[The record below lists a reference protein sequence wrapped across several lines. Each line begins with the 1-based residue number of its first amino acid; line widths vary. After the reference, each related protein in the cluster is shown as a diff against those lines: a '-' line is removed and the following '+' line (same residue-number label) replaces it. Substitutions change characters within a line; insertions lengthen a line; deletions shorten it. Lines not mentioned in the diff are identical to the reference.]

1 MINLNYYQELELI
14 EQPDVSLGVI
24 WSKLYMQL
32 HLAFADLKNKNGIQT
47 IGVSFP
53 EYNDPNFPLGKRL
66 RLFAAT
72 EKELTDLAISHW
84 LSRLA
89 DYIKVKDIHAVP
101 SKRVKEY
108 AVFSR
113 KEIKRNPEAI
123 ARRRARKDP
132 GITYEEALRRA
143 KLQEQKVCLLPFINL
158 ASLTS
163 VQRFKLFIDRKEEK
177 GPGENLEFSSY
188 GLSHNTPVPIF

>member
-1 MINLNYYQELELI
+1 MSNLNYYQEIELI

-32 HLAFADLKNKNGIQT
+32 HLALADLKNKNGIQS

-53 EYNDPNFPLGKRL
+53 EYSDPLFPLGRRL
-66 RLFAAT
+66 RLLAT
-72 EKELTDLAISHW
+72 SEKELTNLDISHW

-89 DYIKVKDIHAVP
+89 DYVKVKDIHAVP
-101 SKRVKEY
+101 SKRVKGY
-108 AVFSR
+108 ATFSR

-163 VQRFKLFIDRKEEK
+163 GQHFKLFIDRKEEK
-177 GPGENLEFSSY
+177 GPGESLEFSSY